1 MGGWGERS
9 GVWEAGRETGVKGS
23 CQAFPPPGSQPVQRC
38 DGTQNLRWRNTLS
51 ARTAYGIGVDLG
63 GTTFTVGTFNAQ
75 GLLVD
80 KAEAGTPVSCEPLVI
95 VRAVTDLIR
104 ARLSAQELGT
114 GDLAGVAV
122 GFPGPV
128 DPVAGV
134 VKKAPNRPCL
144 AGFPLASSMSQTL
157 APAPVWVHN
166 DAYCATLAELRWG
179 AGREAENLVMLTL
192 GTGIGGG
199 IALGNEVVRGPRQI
213 MGELGH
219 MILDP
224 NGRRCGCGNY
234 GCLEALAARDAII
247 ELAERAL
254 QSGTETRLAELAER
268 DPEGITPRGV
278 AELAAAGDAAA
289 VGVYERVGFYIGL
302 ALCNAIVACDPDLIL
317 LGGGISAAG
326 DVLFEPVRRT
336 VRARSLITGFD
347 ADNILPAAFQSD
359 AGVYGAGAL
368 AWEQARQR

>member
-1 MGGWGERS
+1 
-9 GVWEAGRETGVKGS
+9 
-23 CQAFPPPGSQPVQRC
+23 
-38 DGTQNLRWRNTLS
+38 LS
-51 ARTAYGIGVDLG
+51 ARTAFGIGVDLG
-63 GTTFTVGTFNAQ
+63 GTTFAVGTFDAR
-75 GLLVD
+75 GVLVD
-80 KAEAGTPVSCEPLVI
+80 KAWAETPVSSDPWTI
-95 VRAVTDLIR
+95 VTAVTDLVQ
-104 ARLSAQELGT
+104 ARVSAQELGL
-114 GDLAGVAV
+114 DQLAGVAV

-144 AGFPLASSMSQTL
+144 AGFPLARNMSQTL
-157 APAPVWVHN
+157 SPAPVWVQN

-179 AGREAENLVMLTL
+179 AGREAQNLVMLTL

-199 IALGNEVVRGPRQI
+199 IALNNEVVRGPRQI

-219 MILDP
+219 MVLDP

-234 GCLEALAARDAII
+234 GCLEAMAARDAIV
-247 ELAERAL
+247 ELAERAV
-254 QSGTETRLAELAER
+254 QSGAATRLADLVEG

-289 VGVYERVGFYIGL
+289 VGVYERVGYYIGL
-302 ALCNAIVACDPDLIL
+302 ALCNAVVACDPDLIL
-317 LGGGISAAG
+317 LGGGIAAAG
-326 DVLFEPVRRT
+326 EVLFEPVRRT

-347 ADNILPAAFQSD
+347 ASNIVPAAFQND
-359 AGVYGAGAL
+359 AGIYGAGAL